1 MNHRDRFEVNLSS
14 DSSIFIFL
22 SVILLKRLILC
33 YLYDDN

>member
-1 MNHRDRFEVNLSS
+1 MNHRDRFEVNLPH
-14 DSSIFIFL
+14 DFSIFIFL